1 MSLVRHVGTIGGLTM
16 VSRVAGM
23 AREMIFSR
31 VLGANAVTDA
41 WFQAFIIPNVFRRL
55 FAEGAFSAAFVPMF
69 SKRLHGEGLESARS
83 FSNDVLSVFLPVLIA
98 LVALFEIAMPGVI
111 WLLADKPVDPGEFAL
126 GVDFAQIMFPYIVLV
141 SLVTLFT
148 GMLNSVSR
156 FAPGASFPII
166 LNLVLIAA
174 LLVGE
179 RWIATGASIEQVA
192 YLTAWAVTGA
202 GVMQLAW
209 LYIWIRVE
217 GFRPRLLW
225 PRLTP
230 EVKRLGIIALP
241 AAIGGGAYQINTLLQ
256 LYFLNQLESG
266 SVSYMNYADR
276 LNQLPLGIIGIAL
289 STAILPTL
297 SKFVGGDNREGAARV
312 QSDAIELAMLLTI
325 PAAIALAICGI
336 PFVTMI
342 FQGGRFDLADAATT
356 GTALTALVMGLPA
369 YVLVKVL
376 VPNFYARADT
386 RTPVYAAFSALGIFV
401 VLSAKNIGVEI
412 GGGRIGGPVS
422 LFGNI
427 FQLPAFTFPSLT
439 IEGLGYGVMG
449 IAAASALAAWLNAS
463 YLYVVL
469 VARGYYR
476 VPGVLLLRI
485 ARQLVAA
492 AAMGAAL
499 WFARDLLTG
508 YYAAGIFARLF
519 ALIVLVGSAAAVYF
533 GVAYAIGAI
542 DRERIARLTK
552 REVSK

>member
-1 MSLVRHVGTIGGLTM
+1 MSLLKHVGTIGSLTM

-69 SKRLHGEGLESARS
+69 SKRLHGDGGLESARS
-83 FSNDVLSVFLPVLIA
+83 FSDDVLSVFLPVLILLCA
-98 LVALFEIAMPGVI
+98 AMMVAMPGVI
-111 WLLADKPVDPGEFAL
+111 WILAEKPIDPENFDMAVTFAR
-126 GVDFAQIMFPYIVLV
+126 IMFPYIILV

-166 LNLVLIAA
+166 LNLVLITALMGGEYAA
-174 LLVGE
+174 ETLGWSV
-179 RWIATGASIEQVA
+179 EQVGYA
-192 YLTAWAVTGA
+192 VAWAVTGA
-202 GVMQLAW
+202 GVLQLAW
-209 LYIWIRVE
+209 LYYWTRVE

-225 PRLTP
+225 PRITP
-230 EVKRLGIIALP
+230 EVKRLSVIALP
-241 AAIGGGAYQINTLLQ
+241 AAIGGGAYQINTLVQ
-256 LYFLNQLESG
+256 LYFLNQLADG

-297 SKFVGGDNREGAARV
+297 SKFVGSKNKEGADRI
-312 QSDAIELAMLLTI
+312 QSDAIELSMLLTI
-325 PAAIALAICGI
+325 PAAVALAVCAV

-342 FQGGRFDLADAATT
+342 FQGGRFDLADAAAT
-356 GTALTALVMGLPA
+356 GQVLAALVLGLPA

-376 VPNFYARADT
+376 VPNFYARSDT
-386 RTPVYAAFSALGIFV
+386 KTPVYAAFISLIVFV
-401 VLSAKNIGVEI
+401 GLNFAI
-412 GGGRIGGPVS
+412 
-422 LFGNI
+422 
-427 FQLPAFTFPSLT
+427 LT
-439 IEGLGYGVMG
+439 DYGVVG
-449 IAAASALAAWLNAS
+449 VAYASVIGAWINVA

-469 VARGYYR
+469 VKRGYYSIPLAL
-476 VPGVLLLRI
+476 VGRI

-508 YYAAGIFARLF
+508 WFSAGLFERLG
-519 ALIVLVGSAAAVYF
+519 ALLVLVGCSAVVYF
-533 GVAYAIGAI
+533 GVAFAVGAI
-542 DRERIARLTK
+542 DRQRLAALTK
-552 REVSK
+552 KKAP

>member
-1 MSLVRHVGTIGGLTM
+1 MSLLRHVGTIGGLTM

-23 AREMIFSR
+23 AREMIFAR

-41 WFQAFIIPNVFRRL
+41 WLQAFIIPNVFRRL

-69 SKRLHGEGLESARS
+69 SKRLHGDGGLESARS
-83 FSNDVLSVFLPVLIA
+83 FSDDVLSVFLPVLIA
-98 LVALFEIAMPGVI
+98 LVAVFEIAMPGVI
-111 WLLADKPVDPGEFAL
+111 WLLGDKGSDPGEFAMA
-126 GVDFAQIMFPYIVLV
+126 VDFARIMFPYIVLV

-174 LLVGE
+174 LLFGE
-179 RWIATGASIEQVA
+179 RWMTATGAGIEQVG
-192 YLTAWAVTGA
+192 YVIAWAVTAA
-202 GVMQLAW
+202 GVMQLVW
-209 LYIWIRVE
+209 LFVWVRVE

-230 EVKRLGIIALP
+230 EVKRLGWIALP
-241 AAIGGGAYQINTLLQ
+241 AAIGGGAYQINTLVQ

-297 SKFVGGDNREGAARV
+297 SKFVGGKNREGADRI
-312 QSDAIELAMLLTI
+312 QSDAIELAMLLTL
-325 PAAIALAICGI
+325 PATVALAICGV

-342 FQGGRFDLADAATT
+342 FQGGRFDIADAAIT
-356 GTALTALVMGLPA
+356 GQVLTALVLGLPA

-376 VPNFYARADT
+376 VPNFYARHDT
-386 RTPVYAAFSALGIFV
+386 RTPVYAAVAALAVFV
-401 VLSAKNIGVEI
+401 GLNLALLDRFGV
-412 GGGRIGGPVS
+412 V
-422 LFGNI
+422 
-427 FQLPAFTFPSLT
+427 
-439 IEGLGYGVMG
+439 GV
-449 IAAASALAAWLNAS
+449 AAASAIGAWLNTG
-463 YLYVVL
+463 YLYAVL
-469 VARGYYR
+469 ARRGYYKA
-476 VPGVLLLRI
+476 PGALLLRI
-485 ARQLVAA
+485 GRQLVAA

-508 YYAAGIFARLF
+508 YYSAGVFARLF
-519 ALIVLVGSAAAVYF
+519 AVVVLVACAAVAYF
-533 GVAYAIGAI
+533 GVAFAIGAI
-542 DRERIARLTK
+542 DRERLTKLTK

>member
-1 MSLVRHVGTIGGLTM
+1 MSLLKHVGTIGGLTM

-69 SKRLHGEGLESARS
+69 SKRLHGDGGLEDARS
-83 FSNDVLSVFLPVLIA
+83 FSDDVLSVFLPVLIA
-98 LVALFEIAMPGVI
+98 LTAVLLLAMPGVI
-111 WLLADKPVDPGEFAL
+111 WLLADKPVDPGEFDMA
-126 GVDFAQIMFPYIVLV
+126 VDFARIMFPYIVLV
-141 SLVTLFT
+141 SMVTLFT

-166 LNLVLIAA
+166 LNIVLIAA
-174 LLVGE
+174 LLLGE
-179 RWIATGASIEQVA
+179 RWMDATGASVEQTA
-192 YLTAWAVTGA
+192 YGIAWAVTGA
-202 GVMQLAW
+202 GVMQLVW
-209 LYIWIRVE
+209 LYVWVRVE

-230 EVKRLGIIALP
+230 EVKRLGVIALP

-297 SKFVGGDNREGAARV
+297 SKFVGSKNKEGADRV

-325 PAAIALAICGI
+325 PAAVALAVCAT

-342 FQGGRFDLADAATT
+342 FQGGRFDLADAVVT
-356 GTALTALVMGLPA
+356 GNVLAVLVLGLPA

-386 RTPVYAAFSALGIFV
+386 RTPVYAAFISLAVFV
-401 VLSAKNIGVEI
+401 AFNLAFLQRFGVVGVAYASVVGAWINTGFLYIVLM
-412 GGGRIGGPVS
+412 R
-422 LFGNI
+422 
-427 FQLPAFTFPSLT
+427 
-439 IEGLGYGVMG
+439 
-449 IAAASALAAWLNAS
+449 
-463 YLYVVL
+463 
-469 VARGYYR
+469 RGYYR
-476 VPGVLLLRI
+476 LPGALVLRI

-508 YYAAGIFARLF
+508 YFAAGLLARLF
-519 ALIVLVGSAAAVYF
+519 ALAVLVGCAALVYF
-533 GVAYAIGAI
+533 GVAFAVGAI
-542 DRERIARLTK
+542 DRQRIATLTK
-552 REVSK
+552 KKAP

>member
-1 MSLVRHVGTIGGLTM
+1 MSLVRHVSTIGGLTL
-16 VSRVAGM
+16 VSRIAGM
-23 AREMIFSR
+23 AREMIFAR

-41 WFQAFIIPNVFRRL
+41 WFQGFIIPNVFRRL

-69 SKRLHGEGLESARS
+69 SKRLHGEGGIESARS
-83 FSNDVLSVFLPVLIA
+83 FSADVLSVFLPVLIGLA
-98 LVALFEIAMPGVI
+98 ELFELAMPGVI
-111 WLLADKPVDPGEFAL
+111 WLLADKPADPDEL
-126 GVDFAQIMFPYIVLV
+126 GLSVDFARIMFPYIVLV

-179 RWIATGASIEQVA
+179 RWIDAGATIEQA
-192 YLTAWAVTGA
+192 GYLLAWAVTAA
-202 GVMQLAW
+202 GVVQLLW
-209 LYIWIRVE
+209 LYGWVRVE
-217 GFRPRLLW
+217 GFRPQLLR

-256 LYFLNQLESG
+256 LYFLNQLETG
-266 SVSYMNYADR
+266 AVSYMNYADR

-297 SKFVGGDNREGAARV
+297 SKFVGGANREGADRV
-312 QSDAIELAMLLTI
+312 QSDAIELAMLLTL
-325 PAAIALAICGI
+325 PATIALAICGV

-342 FQGGRFDLADAATT
+342 FQGGRFVLADAATT
-356 GTALTALVMGLPA
+356 GAVLTALVAGLPA

-386 RTPVYAAFSALGIFV
+386 RTPVYAAFAALTVFV
-401 VLSAKNIGVEI
+401 AFNAAFLQRFGV
-412 GGGRIGGPVS
+412 V
-422 LFGNI
+422 
-427 FQLPAFTFPSLT
+427 
-439 IEGLGYGVMG
+439 GV
-449 IAAASALAAWLNAS
+449 AAASAIGAWLNAA

-469 VARGYYR
+469 AARGYYR
-476 VPGVLLLRI
+476 VPGALLLRI

-499 WFARDLLTG
+499 WYARELLAP
-508 YYAAGIFARLF
+508 YYAAGVFARLF
-519 ALIVLVGSAAAVYF
+519 ALAVLVGGAGAVYF
-533 GVAYAIGAI
+533 GVAYAIGAV
-542 DRERIARLTK
+542 DRERLALLR
-552 REVSK
+552 RRRAADQAGPPA

>member
-69 SKRLHGEGLESARS
+69 SKRLHAAADDGGGLESARS
-83 FSNDVLSVFLPVLIA
+83 FSGDVLSVFLPALIA
-98 LVALFEIAMPGVI
+98 LAALFEIAMPGVI
-111 WLLADKPVDPGEFAL
+111 WLLADKPVDPVGFAL
-126 GVDFAQIMFPYIVLV
+126 AVDFARIMFPYIVLV

-179 RWIATGASIEQVA
+179 RWMAAGASLEEVA
-192 YLTAWAVTGA
+192 YALAWAVTGA
-202 GVMQLAW
+202 GVLQLVW
-209 LYIWIRVE
+209 LYLWVRVE
-217 GFRPRLLW
+217 GFRPRLSL

-241 AAIGGGAYQINTLLQ
+241 AAIGGGAYQINTLVQ
-256 LYFLNQLESG
+256 LYFLNQLASG

-297 SKFVGGDNREGAARV
+297 SKFVGGNNREGAARV
-312 QSDAIELAMLLTI
+312 QSDAIELAMLLTL
-325 PAAIALAICGI
+325 PATVALAICGV

-342 FQGGRFDLADAATT
+342 FQGGRFDTADAAMT
-356 GTALTALVMGLPA
+356 GNVLTALVMGLPA

-386 RTPVYAAFSALGIFV
+386 RTPVYAAFAALAVFV
-401 VLSAKNIGVEI
+401 ALNLLFLERFGV
-412 GGGRIGGPVS
+412 
-422 LFGNI
+422 
-427 FQLPAFTFPSLT
+427 A
-439 IEGLGYGVMG
+439 GV
-449 IAAASALAAWLNAS
+449 AAASAIGAWLNAGCL
-463 YLYVVL
+463 YLVL
-469 VARGYYR
+469 SARGFYR
-476 VPGVLLLRI
+476 VPGALLLRI

-492 AAMGAAL
+492 AALGATL
-499 WFARDLLTG
+499 WFARDLLAP
-508 YYAAGIFARLF
+508 YYAAGILARLF
-519 ALIVLVGSAAAVYF
+519 ALTALVASAAVVYF
-533 GVAYAIGAI
+533 GVAYAIGAV
-542 DRERIARLTK
+542 DRERLALLRRK
-552 REVSK
+552 RAPAPAGPSE

>member
-1 MSLVRHVGTIGGLTM
+1 
-16 VSRVAGM
+16 M

-69 SKRLHGEGLESARS
+69 SKRLHGDDGLESARS
-83 FSNDVLSVFLPVLIA
+83 FSNEVLSVLLPVLIA
-98 LVALFEIAMPGVI
+98 LAALFEIAMPGVI
-111 WLLADKPVDPGEFAL
+111 WLLAEKPVDPSNFAL
-126 GVDFAQIMFPYIVLV
+126 GVDFARIMFPYIVLV

-174 LLVGE
+174 LLAGE
-179 RWIATGASIEQVA
+179 RWMATGATIEEVA
-192 YLTAWAVTGA
+192 YVIAWAVTGA

-209 LYIWIRVE
+209 LFIWVRVE
-217 GFRPRLLW
+217 GFRPRLRR

-241 AAIGGGAYQINTLLQ
+241 AAIGGGAYQINTLVQ

-266 SVSYMNYADR
+266 AVSYMNYADR

-297 SKFVGGDNREGAARV
+297 SKFVGGGNREGADRV
-312 QSDAIELAMLLTI
+312 QSDAIELGMLLTV
-325 PAAIALAICGI
+325 PAAVALAICGI

-342 FQGGRFDLADAATT
+342 FQGGRFDPGDAIFT
-356 GTALTALVMGLPA
+356 GNVLTALVMGLPA

-376 VPNFYARADT
+376 VPGFYARADT
-386 RTPVYAAFSALGIFV
+386 KTPVYAAFAALAVFIALNILFLDRFGV
-401 VLSAKNIGVEI
+401 VGV
-412 GGGRIGGPVS
+412 
-422 LFGNI
+422 
-427 FQLPAFTFPSLT
+427 
-439 IEGLGYGVMG
+439 
-449 IAAASALAAWLNAS
+449 AAASAIGAWLNAAV
-463 YLYVVL
+463 LYAVL
-469 VARGYYR
+469 SARDHYR
-476 VPGVLLLRI
+476 APIRLLGRI
-485 ARQLVAA
+485 ARQIVAA

-508 YYAAGIFARLF
+508 YYAAGIFERLF
-519 ALIVLVGSAAAVYF
+519 ALAVLITSSAIVYF
-533 GVAYAIGAI
+533 GVAFAIGAV
-542 DRERIARLTK
+542 DRDRLLQLTRK
-552 REVSK
+552 KAAE